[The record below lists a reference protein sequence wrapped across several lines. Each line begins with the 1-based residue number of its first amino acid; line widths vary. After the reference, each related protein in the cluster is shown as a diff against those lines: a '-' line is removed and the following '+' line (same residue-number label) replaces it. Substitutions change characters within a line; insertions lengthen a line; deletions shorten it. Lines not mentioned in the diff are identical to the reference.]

1 VNVQLPGVAARRKP
15 GIPGIVTERSVP
27 IGRGTGRPPL
37 RQYTRPTA
45 DRAGYDLAGSL
56 PGPAEDDGKLVGM
69 QASDAQARLDRLEG
83 LQLKPAG
90 PQPGLVTGTAAS
102 LRDINQ
108 YRELLVL
115 LVRRELRARYK
126 NSSLGFV
133 WSLVKPI
140 TQLIIYFV
148 VIGKF
153 LGAARA
159 IPEFAIYVFCG
170 LTMWALFNEVVSGG
184 AGSIVG
190 NSGLIKKVYLPR
202 EVFPLSTV
210 GASMVNFAIQ
220 FAVLVGAT
228 AVAGSVPWSRRLLY
242 VPMAVLLV
250 LVFGTALAILL
261 SAVNV
266 YLRDVQHLLEIVMVI
281 LFWAS
286 PIVYSFTFVTDFL
299 RGSWLEELYLANPVT
314 LAILAFQRGM
324 WTAGAQE
331 PFPAGMPLRLG
342 IALLLSVGLLWVSQ
356 RVFAR
361 LEGNFAQE
369 L

>member
-1 VNVQLPGVAARRKP
+1 MQ
-15 GIPGIVTERSVP
+15 
-27 IGRGTGRPPL
+27 GT
-37 RQYTRPTA
+37 
-45 DRAGYDLAGSL
+45 
-56 PGPAEDDGKLVGM
+56 
-69 QASDAQARLDRLEG
+69 DAHTRLDRLSVLRLE
-83 LQLKPAG
+83 PVG
-90 PQPGLVTGTAAS
+90 PQPGLVSGTATS
-102 LRDINQ
+102 LRDIHQ

-133 WSLVKPI
+133 WSLVKPV
-140 TQLIIYFV
+140 TQLLIYFV

-184 AGSIVG
+184 AGSIVA

-210 GASMVNFAIQ
+210 GAALVNFAIQ
-220 FAVLVGAT
+220 FGVLIAAT
-228 AVAGSVPWSRRLLY
+228 IVIGSFPWSPRLLY
-242 VPMAVLLV
+242 VPMSVLLI

-261 SAVNV
+261 SAVTV
-266 YLRDVQHLLEIVMVI
+266 YLRDVQHLLEIVIVI

-286 PIVYSFTFVTDFL
+286 PIVYSFAFVTDFL
-299 RGSWLEELYLANPVT
+299 RGNWVEQLYLANPVT
-314 LAILAFQRGM
+314 LAVLGFQRGL
-324 WTAGAQE
+324 WEAGADQ
-331 PFPAGMPLRLG
+331 PFPAHMPLRMTV
-342 IALLLSVGLLWVSQ
+342 ALLVSLVLLWGGQ

>member
-1 VNVQLPGVAARRKP
+1 
-15 GIPGIVTERSVP
+15 
-27 IGRGTGRPPL
+27 
-37 RQYTRPTA
+37 
-45 DRAGYDLAGSL
+45 
-56 PGPAEDDGKLVGM
+56 M
-69 QASDAQARLDRLEG
+69 QDTDAQVRLDRLERLE
-83 LQLKPAG
+83 LQPVG
-90 PQPGLVTGTAAS
+90 SQQGLVAGTMTS
-102 LRDINQ
+102 VREIHR

-133 WSLVKPI
+133 WSLAKPI
-140 TQLIIYFV
+140 AQLIIYFV

-153 LGAARA
+153 LGAARS
-159 IPEFAIYVFCG
+159 IPEFAIYVFSG

-184 AGSIVG
+184 AGSIVA

-210 GASMVNFAIQ
+210 GASLVNFAIQ
-220 FAVLVGAT
+220 FAVLV
-228 AVAGSVPWSRRLLY
+228 AGTIVVGSFPWSRKLLY
-242 VPMAVLLV
+242 VPAAIVLV
-250 LVFGTALAILL
+250 LVFGTALAVLL

-286 PIVYSFTFVTDFL
+286 PIVYSFAYVADFFK
-299 RGSWLEELYLANPVT
+299 GSWLEELYLANPVT

-324 WTAGAQE
+324 WAAGADE
-331 PFPAGMPLRLG
+331 PFPSHMPLRLG
-342 IALLLSVGLLWVSQ
+342 VALIVSLALLWGSQ

>member
-1 VNVQLPGVAARRKP
+1 
-15 GIPGIVTERSVP
+15 
-27 IGRGTGRPPL
+27 
-37 RQYTRPTA
+37 
-45 DRAGYDLAGSL
+45 
-56 PGPAEDDGKLVGM
+56 M
-69 QASDAQARLDRLEG
+69 QATDAQTRLNG
-83 LQLKPAG
+83 LAAQPLQPVG
-90 PQPGLVTGTAAS
+90 PQPGLVAGTASS
-102 LRDINQ
+102 LRDINR

-115 LVRRELRARYK
+115 LVQRELRARYK

-133 WSLVKPI
+133 WSLVKPV
-140 TQLIIYFV
+140 TQLLIYFI

-184 AGSIVG
+184 AGSIVA

-210 GASMVNFAIQ
+210 GASLVNFAIQ
-220 FAVLVGAT
+220 FAVLI
-228 AVAGSVPWSRRLLY
+228 AGTVIIGDVPSSRRVVY
-242 VPMAVLLV
+242 VPIAVLLV

-261 SAVNV
+261 SAINV
-266 YLRDVQHLLEIVMVI
+266 YLRDVQHLLEIVIVI

-286 PIVYSFTFVTDFL
+286 PIVYSFTYVTDFL
-299 RGSWLEELYLANPVT
+299 HGSWLEELYLANPVT
-314 LAILAFQRGM
+314 LAILAFQRGI
-324 WTAGAQE
+324 WDAGADQ
-331 PFPAGMPLRLG
+331 PFPAHMPLRLG
-342 IALLLSVGLLWVSQ
+342 AALVVSFLVLWFSQ

>member
-1 VNVQLPGVAARRKP
+1 MQ
-15 GIPGIVTERSVP
+15 
-27 IGRGTGRPPL
+27 GT
-37 RQYTRPTA
+37 
-45 DRAGYDLAGSL
+45 
-56 PGPAEDDGKLVGM
+56 
-69 QASDAQARLDRLEG
+69 DAQARLNRLSS
-83 LQLKPAG
+83 LQLESAG
-90 PQPGLVTGTAAS
+90 PQQGLVAGTKSS
-102 LRDINQ
+102 LRDILR
-108 YRELLVL
+108 YRELLTL

-126 NSSLGFV
+126 DSSLGFV

-140 TQLIIYFV
+140 TQLLIYFV

-184 AGSIVG
+184 AGSVVA
-190 NSGLIKKVYLPR
+190 NSGLVKKIYLPR

-210 GASMVNFAIQ
+210 GAAMVNFAIQ
-220 FAVLVGAT
+220 FGVLI
-228 AVAGSVPWSRRLLY
+228 AGTIVIGSFPWGSRLVY
-242 VPMAVLLV
+242 VPVAILLV
-250 LVFGTALAILL
+250 LVFGTALALLL

-266 YLRDVQHLLEIVMVI
+266 YLRDVQHLLEIVIVI

-286 PIVYSFTFVTDFL
+286 PIVYSFAYVTDFL
-299 RGSWLEELYLANPVT
+299 HGSWLEELYLANPVT
-314 LAILAFQRGM
+314 LAILAFQEGI
-324 WTAGAQE
+324 WVAGADQ
-331 PFPAGMPLRLG
+331 PYPSAMPLRLG
-342 IALLLSVGLLWVSQ
+342 IALLLSFVLLWVSQ

>member
-1 VNVQLPGVAARRKP
+1 
-15 GIPGIVTERSVP
+15 
-27 IGRGTGRPPL
+27 
-37 RQYTRPTA
+37 
-45 DRAGYDLAGSL
+45 
-56 PGPAEDDGKLVGM
+56 M
-69 QASDAQARLDRLEG
+69 QHSDAQARLDRLAD
-83 LQLKPAG
+83 LPLRSSG
-90 PQPGLVTGTAAS
+90 PQSGLVAGTAAS
-102 LRDINQ
+102 LRDINR

-126 NSSLGFV
+126 DSSLGFV

-140 TQLIIYFV
+140 TQLLIYFV
-148 VIGKF
+148 VIGQF

-184 AGSIVG
+184 AGSVVA
-190 NSGLIKKVYLPR
+190 NAGLVKKVYLPR

-210 GASMVNFAIQ
+210 GAGLVNFAIQ
-220 FAVLVGAT
+220 FGVLV
-228 AVAGSVPWSRRLLY
+228 AGTIVIGSIPWSRRLVY
-242 VPMAVLLV
+242 VPVAVLLM
-250 LVFGTALAILL
+250 LVFGTALALLL

-266 YLRDVQHLLEIVMVI
+266 YLRDVQHLLEVVTVI

-286 PIVYSFTFVTDFL
+286 PIVYSFAYVTDFL
-299 RGSWLEELYLANPVT
+299 EGSWLEDLYLANPVT

-324 WTAGAQE
+324 WTAGADQ
-331 PFPAGMPLRLG
+331 PFPSNMPLRLG
-342 IALLLSVGLLWVSQ
+342 IALAVSFALLWFSQ

>member
-1 VNVQLPGVAARRKP
+1 MPE
-15 GIPGIVTERSVP
+15 T
-27 IGRGTGRPPL
+27 
-37 RQYTRPTA
+37 
-45 DRAGYDLAGSL
+45 
-56 PGPAEDDGKLVGM
+56 
-69 QASDAQARLDRLEG
+69 DAQVRLDRLQG
-83 LQLKPAG
+83 LELKPAG
-90 PQPGLVTGTAAS
+90 TQRGLVAGTVSS

-108 YRELLVL
+108 YRELLIL

-133 WSLVKPI
+133 WSLIKPI
-140 TQLIIYFV
+140 TQLLIYFV

-153 LGAARA
+153 LGAARS
-159 IPEFAIYVFCG
+159 IPEFAIYVFSG
-170 LTMWALFNEVVSGG
+170 LTMWALFNELVSGG
-184 AGSIVG
+184 AGSIVA

-210 GASMVNFAIQ
+210 GASLVNFAIQ
-220 FAVLVGAT
+220 FAVLV
-228 AVAGSVPWSRRLLY
+228 AGTIVVGSFPWSRKLLY
-242 VPMAVLLV
+242 VPAAVVLL
-250 LVFGTALAILL
+250 LVFGTALAVLL

-286 PIVYSFTFVTDFL
+286 PIVYSFAYVADFFK
-299 RGSWLEELYLANPVT
+299 GSWLEELYLANPVT

-324 WTAGAQE
+324 WAAGADE
-331 PFPAGMPLRLG
+331 PFPSHMPLRLG
-342 IALLLSVGLLWVSQ
+342 VALILSVVLLWGSQ

>member
-1 VNVQLPGVAARRKP
+1 
-15 GIPGIVTERSVP
+15 
-27 IGRGTGRPPL
+27 
-37 RQYTRPTA
+37 
-45 DRAGYDLAGSL
+45 
-56 PGPAEDDGKLVGM
+56 M
-69 QASDAQARLDRLEG
+69 QESDARVRLDRLDG
-83 LQLKPAG
+83 LDLKPVG
-90 PQPGLVTGTAAS
+90 PQQGLVTGTASS
-102 LRDINQ
+102 LRDIAR

-140 TQLIIYFV
+140 AQLIIYFV

-153 LGAARA
+153 LGAARS
-159 IPEFAIYVFCG
+159 IPEFAIFVFSG
-170 LTMWALFNEVVSGG
+170 LTMWALFNETVSGG
-184 AGSIVG
+184 AGSIVA
-190 NSGLIKKVYLPR
+190 NAGLIKKVYLPR

-210 GASMVNFAIQ
+210 GSSLVNFAIQ

-228 AVAGSVPWSRRLLY
+228 VVAGSFPWSRKLLY
-242 VPMAVLLV
+242 VPVGVVLV

-266 YLRDVQHLLEIVMVI
+266 YLRDVQHLMEIVILI

-286 PIVYSFTFVTDFL
+286 PIVYSFSFVTSFL
-299 RGSWLEELYLANPVT
+299 RGGWLEELYLANPVT

-324 WTAGAQE
+324 WAAGADQ
-331 PFPAGMPLRLG
+331 PFPDHMPLRLG
-342 IALLLSVGLLWVSQ
+342 IALLFSCALLWASQ
-356 RVFAR
+356 RVFSR

>member
-1 VNVQLPGVAARRKP
+1 MQ
-15 GIPGIVTERSVP
+15 
-27 IGRGTGRPPL
+27 GT
-37 RQYTRPTA
+37 
-45 DRAGYDLAGSL
+45 
-56 PGPAEDDGKLVGM
+56 
-69 QASDAQARLDRLEG
+69 DAQARLNRLSG
-83 LQLKPAG
+83 LPLESAG
-90 PQPGLVTGTAAS
+90 PQQGLVAGTRSS
-102 LRDINQ
+102 LRDILR
-108 YRELLVL
+108 YRELLTL

-126 NSSLGFV
+126 DSSLGFV

-140 TQLIIYFV
+140 TQLLIYFV

-184 AGSIVG
+184 AGSVVA
-190 NSGLIKKVYLPR
+190 NSGLVKKIYLPR

-210 GASMVNFAIQ
+210 GAAMVNFAIQ
-220 FAVLVGAT
+220 FGVLIAGTIVVG
-228 AVAGSVPWSRRLLY
+228 SFPWGTRLLY
-242 VPMAVLLV
+242 VPVAILLV
-250 LVFGTALAILL
+250 LVFGTALALLL

-266 YLRDVQHLLEIVMVI
+266 YLRDVQHLLEIVIVI

-286 PIVYSFTFVTDFL
+286 PIVYSFAYVTDFL
-299 RGSWLEELYLANPVT
+299 HGSWLEELYLANPVT
-314 LAILAFQRGM
+314 LAILAFQEGI
-324 WTAGAQE
+324 WTAGADQ
-331 PFPAGMPLRLG
+331 PYPSAMPLRLG
-342 IALLLSVGLLWVSQ
+342 IALLISFALLWGSQ

>member
-1 VNVQLPGVAARRKP
+1 MQ
-15 GIPGIVTERSVP
+15 
-27 IGRGTGRPPL
+27 GT
-37 RQYTRPTA
+37 
-45 DRAGYDLAGSL
+45 
-56 PGPAEDDGKLVGM
+56 
-69 QASDAQARLDRLEG
+69 DAQARLNRLSG
-83 LQLKPAG
+83 LPLESAG
-90 PQPGLVTGTAAS
+90 PQQGLVAGTRSS
-102 LRDINQ
+102 LRDILR
-108 YRELLVL
+108 YRELLTL

-126 NSSLGFV
+126 DSSLGFV

-140 TQLIIYFV
+140 TQLLIYFV

-184 AGSIVG
+184 AGSVVA
-190 NSGLIKKVYLPR
+190 NSGLVKKIYLPR

-210 GASMVNFAIQ
+210 GAAMVNFAIQ
-220 FAVLVGAT
+220 FGVLIAGTIVVG
-228 AVAGSVPWSRRLLY
+228 SFPWGVRLLY
-242 VPMAVLLV
+242 VPVAILLV
-250 LVFGTALAILL
+250 LVFGTALALLL

-266 YLRDVQHLLEIVMVI
+266 YLRDVQHLLEIVIVI

-286 PIVYSFTFVTDFL
+286 PIVYSFAYVTDFL
-299 RGSWLEELYLANPVT
+299 HGSWLEELYLANPVT
-314 LAILAFQRGM
+314 LAILAFQEGI
-324 WTAGAQE
+324 WTAGADQ
-331 PFPAGMPLRLG
+331 PYPSAMPSRLG
-342 IALLLSVGLLWVSQ
+342 IALLISFGLLWGSQ

>member
-1 VNVQLPGVAARRKP
+1 
-15 GIPGIVTERSVP
+15 
-27 IGRGTGRPPL
+27 
-37 RQYTRPTA
+37 
-45 DRAGYDLAGSL
+45 
-56 PGPAEDDGKLVGM
+56 M
-69 QASDAQARLDRLEG
+69 QQSDAQARLDRLAE
-83 LQLKPAG
+83 LPLRSSG
-90 PQPGLVTGTAAS
+90 PQPGLVSGTLAS

-126 NSSLGFV
+126 DSSLGFV

-140 TQLIIYFV
+140 TQLLIYFV
-148 VIGKF
+148 VIGQF

-170 LTMWALFNEVVSGG
+170 LTMWALFNEIVSGG
-184 AGSIVG
+184 AGSVVA
-190 NSGLIKKVYLPR
+190 NSGLVKKVYLPR

-210 GASMVNFAIQ
+210 GAGLVNFAVQ
-220 FAVLVGAT
+220 FGVLV
-228 AVAGSVPWSRRLLY
+228 AGTIVVGSIPWSRRLVY
-242 VPMAVLLV
+242 VPIAVLLV
-250 LVFGTALAILL
+250 LVFGTALALLL

-266 YLRDVQHLLEIVMVI
+266 YLRDVQHLLEVVTVI

-286 PIVYSFTFVTDFL
+286 PIVYSYAYVTDYL
-299 RGSWLEELYLANPVT
+299 QGSWLEELYLSNPVT

-324 WTAGAQE
+324 WVAGADD
-331 PFPAGMPLRLG
+331 PFPSNMPLRLG
-342 IALLLSVGLLWVSQ
+342 IALVVSFALLWFSQ

>member
-1 VNVQLPGVAARRKP
+1 
-15 GIPGIVTERSVP
+15 
-27 IGRGTGRPPL
+27 
-37 RQYTRPTA
+37 
-45 DRAGYDLAGSL
+45 
-56 PGPAEDDGKLVGM
+56 M
-69 QASDAQARLDRLEG
+69 QDTDAQVRLDRLEQLE
-83 LQLKPAG
+83 LQPVG
-90 PQPGLVTGTAAS
+90 PQQGLVTGTASS
-102 LRDINQ
+102 LRDILR

-126 NSSLGFV
+126 DSSLGFV
-133 WSLVKPI
+133 WSLVKPVA
-140 TQLIIYFV
+140 QLLIYFV

-153 LGAARA
+153 LGAARS
-159 IPEFAIYVFCG
+159 IPEFAIFVFSG

-184 AGSIVG
+184 SGSIVA

-210 GASMVNFAIQ
+210 GAAMVNFAIQ
-220 FAVLVGAT
+220 FGVLIAGTIIVGSIPSS
-228 AVAGSVPWSRRLLY
+228 GRLLY
-242 VPMAVLLV
+242 VPVAIALV
-250 LVFGTALAILL
+250 LVFGTALALLL

-266 YLRDVQHLLEIVMVI
+266 YLRDVQHLMEIVILI

-286 PIVYSFTFVTDFL
+286 PIIYSFSFVTGFL
-299 RGSWLEELYLANPVT
+299 RGGWLEELYLANPVT

-324 WTAGAQE
+324 WEAGADQ
-331 PFPAGMPLRLG
+331 PFPAHMPLRLG
-342 IALLLSVGLLWVSQ
+342 IAMLFSLVLLWASQ